1 LTTTTTTSTST
12 TTTTT
17 TTTTPTS
24 TSTSIIDIEERKIT
38 RIQPQHF
45 QPNRTATM
53 FTMHSVFIALAL
65 LCLIVQSS
73 STTTAT
79 ELDENGIVP
88 ESLMLLEEE
97 NTRLLDGDPKPK
109 AHPPSSDDGG
119 SSGGS
124 NSNSNSGGGNGGS
137 SGSSSSSSSSGSSS
151 SSSSTADANNVAS
164 AISTDRVS
172 SKRHRNLAVMLSFA
186 AVAGVAIAALVVP
199 RTRKIETKAGHPL
212 TGSLN
217 RRINLFS
224 NFARHADSASRP
236 PRRDEEG
243 RYINADAIV

>member
-1 LTTTTTTSTST
+1 
-12 TTTTT
+12 
-17 TTTTPTS
+17 
-24 TSTSIIDIEERKIT
+24 
-38 RIQPQHF
+38 
-45 QPNRTATM
+45 M
-53 FTMHSVFIALAL
+53 FTLHSVFIALAL

-97 NTRLLDGDPKPK
+97 NTRLLDGDQSSLNPKPK
-109 AHPPSSDDGG
+109 AHPPSSDAGG
-119 SSGGS
+119 SSGGSSS
-124 NSNSNSGGGNGGS
+124 NSNSNSGGGSGGS
-137 SGSSSSSSSSGSSS
+137 SGGS
-151 SSSSTADANNVAS
+151 SSSSTAGANNAAS
-164 AISTDRVS
+164 AISNDLVS
-172 SKRHRNLAVMLSFA
+172 SKKHRNLAVMLSVA

>member
-1 LTTTTTTSTST
+1 
-12 TTTTT
+12 
-17 TTTTPTS
+17 
-24 TSTSIIDIEERKIT
+24 
-38 RIQPQHF
+38 
-45 QPNRTATM
+45 M
-53 FTMHSVFIALAL
+53 FTLHSVFIALAL

-79 ELDENGIVP
+79 ELNENGIVP

-97 NTRLLDGDPKPK
+97 NTRLLDGDPKRK
-109 AHPPSSDDGG
+109 APPPSSVDAGG

-124 NSNSNSGGGNGGS
+124 NSNSNSGGGSGGS
-137 SGSSSSSSSSGSSS
+137 SESSSSSSN
-151 SSSSTADANNVAS
+151 TADAKNVAS
-164 AISTDRVS
+164 AISTDLVS
-172 SKRHRNLAVMLSFA
+172 SKRHRNLAVMLGVA

>member
-1 LTTTTTTSTST
+1 LTTTTTSTKT
-12 TTTTT
+12 T
-17 TTTTPTS
+17 TS

-53 FTMHSVFIALAL
+53 FTLHSVFIALAL

-79 ELDENGIVP
+79 ELNENGIVP

-97 NTRLLDGDPKPK
+97 NTRLLDGGQKPK
-109 AHPPSSDDGG
+109 AHHPSSDAGD

-124 NSNSNSGGGNGGS
+124 NNNNNSGGGSGGS
-137 SGSSSSSSSSGSSS
+137 SESSSSSSN
-151 SSSSTADANNVAS
+151 TADAKNVAS
-164 AISTDRVS
+164 AISTDLVS
-172 SKRHRNLAVMLSFA
+172 SKRHRNLAFMLSVA

>member
-1 LTTTTTTSTST
+1 
-12 TTTTT
+12 
-17 TTTTPTS
+17 
-24 TSTSIIDIEERKIT
+24 
-38 RIQPQHF
+38 
-45 QPNRTATM
+45 M

-124 NSNSNSGGGNGGS
+124 NSNSNSNSGGGSGGS
-137 SGSSSSSSSSGSSS
+137 SGSSSSGSSS

>member
-1 LTTTTTTSTST
+1 
-12 TTTTT
+12 
-17 TTTTPTS
+17 
-24 TSTSIIDIEERKIT
+24 
-38 RIQPQHF
+38 
-45 QPNRTATM
+45 M
-53 FTMHSVFIALAL
+53 GIALAL
-65 LCLIVQSS
+65 FCLIVQSS

-124 NSNSNSGGGNGGS
+124 NSNSGGGNGG
-137 SGSSSSSSSSGSSS
+137 SSGSSS

>member
-1 LTTTTTTSTST
+1 
-12 TTTTT
+12 
-17 TTTTPTS
+17 
-24 TSTSIIDIEERKIT
+24 
-38 RIQPQHF
+38 
-45 QPNRTATM
+45 M
-53 FTMHSVFIALAL
+53 FTLHSVFIALAL

-97 NTRLLDGDPKPK
+97 NTRLLDGDQSSLNPKPK
-109 AHPPSSDDGG
+109 AHPLSSDAGG

-124 NSNSNSGGGNGGS
+124 SSSGNSNSGGGSGGS
-137 SGSSSSSSSSGSSS
+137 SGGS
-151 SSSSTADANNVAS
+151 SSSSTAGANNAAS
-164 AISTDRVS
+164 AISNDLVS
-172 SKRHRNLAVMLSFA
+172 SKKHRNLAVMLSVA